1 MKITE
6 LSRAWNLP
14 TPWQIEP
21 MMGSSSNH
29 LALITADNN
38 QKAVLCTF
46 AHEQPQQLAY
56 VHEVLGALSTH
67 ALSFQVPTPM
77 HTRTGEYWH
86 MLDDGYRNWLM
97 TLTPW
102 YDGEHPDADEV
113 SVASLAGSALAELLN
128 TLAQVQTTT
137 NSPTSYA
144 QLHRIHPYVIDPVAA
159 LRAAPLDTS
168 TIQHITELVTTL
180 QQQLPELYES
190 LPQQII
196 HGDFT
201 PRNILIHDQ
210 KINAVLDFELCRH
223 DIRALDIA
231 VAILSWGGF
240 DADHRADA
248 LTAFFTAVQRD
259 INLTDAELHAL
270 PSLLRLVRV
279 VRLLHALGRF
289 QQGIE
294 RSVVV
299 ERAAASLLT
308 LDTWLIEH
316 PDALMSAQPESAS

>member
-6 LSRAWNLP
+6 LSRAWDLP

-29 LALITADNN
+29 LALITAENH

-67 ALSFQVPTPM
+67 ALSFHVPTPM

-102 YDGEHPDADEV
+102 YAGEHPDADEV
-113 SVASLAGSALAELLN
+113 SVATLAGSALAELLN
-128 TLAQVQTTT
+128 ALAHVQTTST
-137 NSPTSYA
+137 APTPYA
-144 QLHRIHPYVIDPVAA
+144 QLQRIHPYVIDPVAA
-159 LRAAPLDTS
+159 LRAAPLEMPV
-168 TIQHITELVTTL
+168 IQQVIEIVITL

-201 PRNILIHDQ
+201 PRNILVHDQ

-223 DIRALDIA
+223 DVRALDIA
-231 VAILSWGGF
+231 VALLAWGGF
-240 DADHRADA
+240 DANHRADA
-248 LTAFFTAVQRD
+248 MHAFFAALQRD
-259 INLTDAELHAL
+259 VSLTDAEIHAL

-289 QQGIE
+289 QQGVE

-299 ERAAASLLT
+299 ERAAASLLI